1 MAARS
6 DRLPPGVT
14 PPEWAPEKDTLD
26 HYERFAWT
34 LRVPDT
40 GDRLRL
46 REWQLPPLEDY
57 FAKRAVAAPGA
68 APALPL
74 VCTSAELEAFLE
86 AGGVV
91 DPLFFQHL
99 WEWPTGQGK
108 SAIFGSLVLHHGTFV
123 VPRPRV
129 FVIGGELEHARNT
142 TNAAAG
148 FVYESRNR
156 NGRLG
161 MLWQPQE
168 IYGGRL
174 VPMWLD
180 DQDVG
185 IFARSAGRT
194 VEAKGGSSVEGK
206 EPTAIF
212 VEELHRHADGGA
224 AVNTLIT
231 KTLKA
236 AAHGR
241 TVRIAI
247 NTTAGT
253 NRDSKLGRLEAQLLD
268 EKNGATVERDR
279 RPGEHY
285 IRAIDAEAETVGH
298 IWALPEKFTPPK
310 DGDEN
315 ALTRFLEQV
324 KRANPAEWITVQGLR
339 RIWRSMS
346 RFERWQFLRQHAN
359 QWVTAGF
366 AALDRGQWSNLKIAG
381 LTIPAGKGVRVFVGL
396 DRASK
401 WDTTAIVPVWRPPNG
416 EKVRVAGAVILPS
429 PRDGTRR
436 RTRDVGRILE
446 TMRERWP
453 DMVIVF
459 DRNAGG
465 GDVAEELEEEHG
477 LTVIDHD
484 QGKAFDLASMR
495 LGEYVEEQKLE
506 HDGNADLTEQVLA
519 AVLKPTGGGKRWRG
533 EAPNDD
539 TPADGFDALA
549 MALHMATTL
558 PEDQD
563 DFDISRYRIT
573 RL

>member
-6 DRLPPGVT
+6 DRLPPGVA
-14 PPEWAPEKDTLD
+14 PPEWSPEKDTLE
-26 HYERFAWT
+26 HFEQFAWT

-40 GDRLRL
+40 GERLRL

-57 FAKRAVAAPGA
+57 FAKRADGDVVE
-68 APALPL
+68 PAY
-74 VCTSAELEAFLE
+74 
-86 AGGVV
+86 
-91 DPLFFQHL
+91 FQHL

-108 SAIFGSLVLHHGTFV
+108 SAIFGALVLHHGTFT

-129 FVIGGELEHARNT
+129 FVVGGELEHARNT

-148 FVYESRNR
+148 FVFESRNR
-156 NGRLG
+156 GGRLG
-161 MLWQPQE
+161 ALWQPQE

-180 DQDVG
+180 DPGVG
-185 IFARSAGRT
+185 VFARSAGRN
-194 VEAKGGSSVEGK
+194 VEAKGGSGVEGK

-241 TVRIAI
+241 TVRVAI

-253 NRDSKLGRLEAQLLD
+253 NRNSKLGRLEAQVLD
-268 EKNGATVERDR
+268 EEHGATVERDR

-285 IRAIDAEAETVGH
+285 LRAVDAEGETVAH
-298 IWALPEKFTPPK
+298 IWAVPEKVSPPK
-310 DGDEN
+310 EGDE
-315 ALTRFLEQV
+315 AGLQKFLEEV
-324 KRANPAEWITVQGLR
+324 KRANPAEWITVKGLR

-359 QWVTAGF
+359 QWVTAGL
-366 AALDRGQWSNLKIAG
+366 AALDRGQWWSLRTQG
-381 LTIPAGKGVRVFVGL
+381 LTLPTGKGVKVHVGL

-401 WDTTAIVPVWRPPNG
+401 WDSTAIVPVYKPPKG
-416 EKVRVAGAVILPS
+416 GKVQVAGAVILVS

-436 RTRDVGRILE
+436 RTRDVGRILAE
-446 TMRERWP
+446 MRQVWP
-453 DMVIVF
+453 DMVVVF
-459 DRNAGG
+459 DRSQGG

-477 LTVIDHD
+477 LTVVDHGQATD
-484 QGKAFDLASMR
+484 FDLASMR
-495 LGEYVEEQKLE
+495 LGEYVEEGKLE
-506 HDGNADLTEQVLA
+506 WDAPDEHRETFATQVLA
-519 AVLKPTGGGKRWRG
+519 AVMKETAGGKRWRG
-533 EAPNDD
+533 EAPDDD
-539 TPADGFDALA
+539 TPADAFDALA
-549 MALHMATTL
+549 MALHVATIAGEPTKT
-558 PEDQD
+558 
-563 DFDISRYRIT
+563 FDPADYRIEN
-573 RL
+573 L